1 MSSPVSSKLVT
12 NGHGRHAPRSWTGS
26 GLPTQVW
33 VLTTRSLRAAFGD
46 YRLVFFGLMQPVV
59 LLLLFSQVF
68 ESIGSLPG
76 MSGYDGYINFLMPAT
91 MINIAMITAMS
102 SGAGLLAETYT
113 GVIGRFRTMPIS
125 LFSVL
130 LARTLSDT
138 ARLAVQLVATLVA
151 GMLVLGFRPGGGPFG
166 VTVALLL
173 TLVVGWGLGWVF
185 VAIATW
191 LRKAETMQ
199 AVSFFAMF
207 PLMFS
212 SSAYMPLDAMPTW
225 VRTVSMLN
233 PLTYAIDATR
243 GLALGRPFGSAL
255 LLAVALALV
264 TAMLG
269 GALAVRNFRRTG

>member
-1 MSSPVSSKLVT
+1 MSSPVSSRRAGTGSGASV
-12 NGHGRHAPRSWTGS
+12 ASDWTGS
-26 GLPTQVW
+26 RLPTQVW

-68 ESIGSLPG
+68 ERIGSLPG
-76 MSGYDGYINFLMPAT
+76 MAGYDGYLNFLMPAT
-91 MINIAMITAMS
+91 MINIAMIAAMS

-151 GMLVLGFRPGGGPFG
+151 GILVLGFRPGGGPFG
-166 VTVALLL
+166 VTAAVLL

-185 VAIATW
+185 VAMATW

-212 SSAYMPLDAMPTW
+212 SSAYMPLEAMPAW
-225 VRTVSMLN
+225 IRTVSTLN

-255 LLAVALALV
+255 LLALALV
-264 TAMLG
+264 LVTALLG
-269 GALAVRNFRRTG
+269 GTLAVRNFRRNE